1 MKTTSLMVFLSGL
14 LTFTLVSCKKHKEEK
29 PAEPNTITLLTQKK
43 WIPEYTYVTVG
54 THTQF
59 GEVRDCVL
67 DDNYEFTPDA
77 TGLYNNGLLRC
88 FEENQQST
96 PLSWSLKENNTILS
110 VKGTFVGDLS
120 GENKIGQLNEHTLEL
135 YEDVVQDGI
144 AYRIGIRLK
153 H

>member
-14 LTFTLVSCKKHKEEK
+14 LTFTLVSCKKDKDEK
-29 PAEPNTITLLTQKK
+29 PAEPNTIVLLTQKK

-54 THTQF
+54 TRTQF
-59 GEVRDCVL
+59 DEMGACVL
-67 DDNYEFTPDA
+67 DDNYDFTPDA
-77 TGLYNNGLLRC
+77 TGLYDNGLLRC

-110 VKGTFVGDLS
+110 VTGASIGDLS
-120 GENKIGQLNEHTLEL
+120 GENKIGQLNENTLEL
-135 YEDVVQDGI
+135 YEEVVQDGI
-144 AYRIGIRLK
+144 TYRIGVRLK